1 MYCINIWAQ
10 GSQHL
15 VSDHFHTDLQAFSTD
30 ITDDLILVSE
40 FRELCHQIGAHT
52 KAVLLGVVLSDCLLR
67 KNAGV
72 FFLYFSVAAVTV
84 ILNRLHLEK
93 VKEFLHQA
101 PMKPQHKPKDFPQ
114 RCWSEAPWQRRLQ
127 FLKKTNQKK
136 KQTKTTKN
144 EKTNSNLQRLLR
156 SNYISKYK
164 IYKILLCYQKYFI

>member
-67 KNAGV
+67 KNAGF

-127 FLKKTNQKK
+127 FLKKPTKK
-136 KQTKTTKN
+136 NQTKTTKN